1 MNALSPW
8 LAILIS
14 TLLLVSYEVGL
25 AWAGRRHPETRARSA
40 HVLLRTEWVIALTA
54 LPGFEIVAVQ
64 TLRNS
69 LMSATITGST
79 AALALMGTVSLTASS
94 NASFLGTHQMS
105 PRLVLELMLLA
116 TLFASFVSSAMAMR
130 YYNHAGFVMSL
141 PAKSE
146 QRERRTP
153 MAIDYVRR
161 AGLLYSWG
169 LRFFLFVAPV
179 VVGLVNE
186 FAMPFA
192 AACLVVVLRFFDRG
206 PGFDQVEAE
215 PV

>member
-1 MNALSPW
+1 MNPLFPW

-14 TLLLVSYEVGL
+14 TLLVVFYEVRL
-25 AWAGRRHPETRARSA
+25 AWAGSRHPETRARSA

-94 NASFLGTHQMS
+94 NASFLGIHQMS

-116 TLFASFVSSAMAMR
+116 TLFASFVCSAMAMR

-186 FAMPFA
+186 FAMPLA

-206 PGFDQVEAE
+206 PGLEQREGESA
-215 PV
+215 

>member
-1 MNALSPW
+1 M
-8 LAILIS
+8 AIGVL
-14 TLLLVSYEVGL
+14 
-25 AWAGRRHPETRARSA
+25 RS
-40 HVLLRTEWVIALTA
+40 RCSD
-54 LPGFEIVAVQ
+54 F
-64 TLRNS
+64 
-69 LMSATITGST
+69 
-79 AALALMGTVSLTASS
+79 
-94 NASFLGTHQMS
+94 
-105 PRLVLELMLLA
+105 
-116 TLFASFVSSAMAMR
+116 
-130 YYNHAGFVMSL
+130 AGFVMSL

-206 PGFDQVEAE
+206 PGFEQVEAE

>member
-1 MNALSPW
+1 MDPLFSW
-8 LAILIS
+8 LAILVS
-14 TLLLVSYEVGL
+14 SLVVAIYELRL
-25 AWAGRRHPETRARSA
+25 AWVGRYRPQSRARSA
-40 HVLLRTEWVIALTA
+40 HALLRSEWVVCLTA
-54 LPGFEIVAVQ
+54 QPGFEIVAVQ

-69 LMSATITGST
+69 LMSATITAST
-79 AALALMGTVSLTASS
+79 AALALMGMVSLTASS
-94 NASFLGTHQMS
+94 NASFLGVHQMS

-116 TLFASFVSSAMAMR
+116 SLFASFVCSTMAVR

-141 PAKSE
+141 PAQSE

-179 VVGLVNE
+179 VIGLVNE

-192 AACLVVVLRFFDRG
+192 AAGLVLVLRFFDRVPDLKPSG
-206 PGFDQVEAE
+206 PELA
-215 PV
+215 

>member
-1 MNALSPW
+1 MYLSRPW
-8 LAILIS
+8 FAILIS
-14 TLLLVSYEVGL
+14 ILLVVFYEVRL
-25 AWAGRRHPETRARSA
+25 AWAGRRRPETRARSA

-94 NASFLGTHQMS
+94 NASFFGVHQAS

-116 TLFASFVSSAMAMR
+116 TLFASFVCSTMAMR

-153 MAIDYVRR
+153 MAVDYVRR

-192 AACLVVVLRFFDRG
+192 AAGLVFVQRFFDRVPDPAPTG
-206 PGFDQVEAE
+206 PESA
-215 PV
+215 

>member
-1 MNALSPW
+1 MNPLFPW

-14 TLLLVSYEVGL
+14 TFLLVFYEVAL

-40 HVLLRTEWVIALTA
+40 HALLRSEWVVCLAA
-54 LPGFEIVAVQ
+54 HPGFEIVAVQ

-69 LMSATITGST
+69 LMSATITAST
-79 AALALMGTVSLTASS
+79 AALALMGALSLSASS
-94 NASFLGTHQMS
+94 NAAVLSVHQMS
-105 PRLVLELMLLA
+105 PRSTLELMLLA
-116 TLFASFVSSAMAMR
+116 TLFASFVSSTMAMR